1 MPKKRAPD
9 PSPEIV
15 LILPKAYD
23 FVAAVVVEGLEGHKV
38 VYCATEV
45 SNGARSASSSLAKQ
59 LIQNGTP
66 AVLCSGIGVDVEIC
80 QLAMANGGL
89 VVVDGADHA
98 DFIDI
103 QRLGI
108 DPSKCK
114 AIFKREYLKGWSKAS
129 RPNVLPFPMA
139 ITRDCLTGPQE
150 KKLLLTMLCNLRT
163 NPIRAAVANWL
174 TLNAQDPRVLVGT
187 TSECSYDAWRPQPN
201 RIDTPKYQNLLAASL
216 ASINLPGA
224 GFDCKRYWEIVGA
237 SSLIVSQELEI
248 EIPNDFVSGKEKLEF
263 RSISELGGIINF
275 LSQNPGG
282 AVDMINRASERAKKF
297 HTCERRVEPLLE
309 CAFKK

>member
-1 MPKKRAPD
+1 MTQSKNYNL
-9 PSPEIV
+9 V
-15 LILPKAYD
+15 LILPKAFD
-23 FVAAVVVEGLEGHKV
+23 FIASVVVEGFDGHNV
-38 VYCATEV
+38 SYCATAE
-45 SNGARSASSSLAKQ
+45 SNGASYANPSLAKQ
-59 LIQNGTP
+59 LIQSGIP
-66 AVLCSGIGVDVEIC
+66 AVLCSGMGVDIEIC

-108 DPSKCK
+108 NPSKCK
-114 AIFKREYLKGWSKAS
+114 AIFKREYLKGWSRAS
-129 RPNVLPFPMA
+129 KPNVLPFPMA

-174 TLNAQDPRVLVGT
+174 TLNVKDPRVVVGS
-187 TSECSYDAWRPQPN
+187 TSECSYDAWKPQPN
-201 RIDTPKYQNLLAASL
+201 RIDTPKYQNLLATSL

-263 RSISELGGIINF
+263 RSTSELSGIINF
-275 LSQNPGG
+275 LTLNPGG
-282 AVDMINRASERAKKF
+282 AVEMINRASERANKF